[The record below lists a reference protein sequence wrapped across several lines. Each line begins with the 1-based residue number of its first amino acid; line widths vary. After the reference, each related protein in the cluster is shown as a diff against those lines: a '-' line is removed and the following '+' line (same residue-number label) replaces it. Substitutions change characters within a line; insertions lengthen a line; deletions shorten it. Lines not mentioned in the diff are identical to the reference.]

1 MRFKSRPWRSATEPA
16 LCCLA
21 CKQDA
26 RPWAR
31 EVFRRLHASC
41 AAHID
46 GFEAAAAADGGS
58 GLLDTLPE
66 PYG

>member
-1 MRFKSRPWRSATEPA
+1 MVLSSLPGYA
-16 LCCLA
+16 LWLYHLHQ
-21 CKQDA
+21 QDA
-26 RPWAR
+26 RPSAC

-46 GFEAAAAADGGS
+46 GFEAAAAEAGGS

>member
-1 MRFKSRPWRSATEPA
+1 MEHCSVV
-16 LCCLA
+16 CN
-21 CKQDA
+21 QDA
-26 RPWAR
+26 RPFAW

-46 GFEAAAAADGGS
+46 SFEAAVAEAGGS
-58 GLLDTLPE
+58 GLLDTPPE